1 MPKRSYPF
9 SESFSSQYKVHV
21 GQKEINNCG
30 VFGLKCRQ
38 EVYEKTKNMLFNG
51 TKAVM
56 GRIWKADGE
65 EKVSDVL
72 VSDPAPG
79 HQTLLRGQTTIG
91 LDGRLKRADAVPA
104 GLGFEEA
111 VLSVR
116 ASRVSRLRPAV
127 QQLLRPLL
135 LLMLR
140 HRVSLHHLNTTVFM
154 NSSVSDRHSVLSYSE
169 RYERVLCCG
178 CSS

>member
-30 VFGLKCRQ
+30 VFGLKYRQ
-38 EVYEKTKNMLFNG
+38 EIYEKTKNLLFNG
-51 TKAVM
+51 TKAMM

-65 EKVSDVL
+65 EKVSDLL

-91 LDGRLKRADAVPA
+91 LDGRLKRADAVPGCA
-104 GLGFEEA
+104 A
-111 VLSVR
+111 APSACCVCQ
-116 ASRVSRLRPAV
+116 RVSGSRKPCSQCERPACPACV
-127 QQLLRPLL
+127 QQC
-135 LLMLR
+135 
-140 HRVSLHHLNTTVFM
+140 
-154 NSSVSDRHSVLSYSE
+154 SSCSDRCCSLCSVTDYSE

>member
-21 GQKEINNCG
+21 GLKELNNCG
-30 VFGLKCRQ
+30 VFGIKYRQ
-38 EVYEKTKNMLFNG
+38 EVYEKTKSLLFNG

-56 GRIWKADGE
+56 GRLWKADGE
-65 EKVSDVL
+65 EKGSDVP

-91 LDGRLKRADAVPA
+91 LDGRLKKADAGPGCAAAPSACGVCQ
-104 GLGFEEA
+104 
-111 VLSVR
+111 R
-116 ASRVSRLRPAV
+116 ASGSRKLCSQCERPACPVCV
-127 QQLLRPLL
+127 Q
-135 LLMLR
+135 MC
-140 HRVSLHHLNTTVFM
+140 SLCSDHCCSLC
-154 NSSVSDRHSVLSYSE
+154 SVTDYSE